1 MKVSIRYRCWW
12 ITSESTR
19 AEKLRNSF
27 KAPTRSGKFIML
39 GEKPMVTI
47 RDVANEADVAISTV
61 SNVLNGVD
69 VVSEQTKKKVLEAVE
84 KLKYVPNMNAKFLKS
99 NKKNTVG
106 LFLSS
111 IQGDFYRMLT
121 QAVHLQCKMKGY
133 LLNIYVSNENTSEEI
148 YGMIISS
155 GVEGAIVFNERLQD
169 EYVERI
175 ALTKMPMVFI
185 DREFSGE
192 NMSSVIINNLEG
204 GTTAM
209 EYLIR
214 QGHRRIGYIHGIKN
228 IDDELRYQ
236 AYQNVL
242 KKYSLPIDNSIIL
255 RGYFEE
261 ALAYSEMRVLLLK
274 GIQLP
279 DAFFCANDEMAWG
292 CIHALTEA
300 GIKVP
305 DQVSVIGFDDISLS
319 AYYTPALT
327 TIHSPV
333 TELGSASATE
343 LLRLIESDNE
353 SPGTVTHLSP
363 SLIVR
368 DTCKVRI

>member
-1 MKVSIRYRCWW
+1 
-12 ITSESTR
+12 
-19 AEKLRNSF
+19 
-27 KAPTRSGKFIML
+27 
-39 GEKPMVTI
+39 MVTI
-47 RDVANEADVAISTV
+47 RDVAEEAEVAISTV

-84 KLKYVPNMNAKFLKS
+84 KLKYVPNMNAKFLKT
-99 NKKNTVG
+99 NKRNTIG

-169 EYVERI
+169 EYIERI
-175 ALTKMPMVFI
+175 ARTKMPMVFI
-185 DREFSGE
+185 DREFTGE

-204 GTTAM
+204 GTMAM

-214 QGHRRIGYIHGIKN
+214 QGHRRIGYIHGIMN
-228 IDDELRYQ
+228 IDDELRYR

-242 KKYSLPIDNSIIL
+242 EKYSLPLDASIVL

-274 GIQLP
+274 GIQMP

-292 CIHALTEA
+292 CIRALTEA

-333 TELGSASATE
+333 TELGSTSATE
-343 LLRLIESDNE
+343 LLRLIESENA
-353 SPGTVTHLSP
+353 SPGTVTYLSP

>member
-1 MKVSIRYRCWW
+1 
-12 ITSESTR
+12 
-19 AEKLRNSF
+19 
-27 KAPTRSGKFIML
+27 
-39 GEKPMVTI
+39 MVTI